1 MAKQAK
7 ACSGIIWNSFE
18 ELERDALTTLAN
30 DFVVPMFLIGP
41 FHKHF
46 PASSSSLVTQDR
58 NCISWLDTQAPNSV
72 LYVSF
77 GSIAAI
83 NEAEFQEIAWGLA
96 NSKQPFLWVVRPGL
110 VNGSEWLEP
119 LPDGFLEMTG
129 GRGLIVKWAPQQEV
143 LAHPAIGGFWTHN
156 GWNSTLE
163 GLCEG
168 VPMICLPNFG
178 DQLINARYVSNVWR
192 VGIHLENNLDRGN
205 IESAIK
211 RLMVEAEGQEL
222 RIRTLNLKDS
232 QLEEPVPELPPL
244 KVKDLP
250 GVKTRDV
257 EDFYHLLA
265 ELVNETKASSG
276 LIWNSFEDLEQ
287 VELSALCKDFPIPIF
302 TIGPFHK
309 YFPAT
314 SSSLLTQDKSC
325 ISWLDKK
332 APNSVLYVSFGS
344 IAEINEAEFLEIAWG
359 LANSN
364 QPFLWV
370 VRPGL
375 VLGSEWIEP
384 LPHGFLEKLGGR
396 GCIVKWAPQQEV
408 LAHPAIGGFWT
419 HNGWNSTLEG
429 ICEGVP
435 MICHPIFGDQR
446 VNARYVADI
455 WRIGLH
461 LEYKLERGVIER
473 AIKRLLVEAEGQE
486 MRKRI
491 MTLKEK
497 VEHCLKQGGSSY
509 ESLERLTSYILSLQ
523 PLSSH

>member
-1 MAKQAK
+1 MENIRESHMQLKKGHRLILFPLPLQGHINPMIQLANILYSKGFSITIIHTNFNPLNPSNYPYFTFHSIPDGLLECEASTEDLTLLISNLNVKCVEPFRNCLAKLLLDALDEPISCLISDVVWWFTEEVAKGLKLPTIVLRTNSICSFLAFAALQLLLDKGYLPIQACRLEEPVHELHPLKVKDIPVIKTSKPEVLQETINKMAKQAK

-18 ELERDALTTLAN
+18 ELERDALTTLAK

-110 VNGSEWLEP
+110 VNSSEWLEP

-222 RIRTLNLKDS
+222 RIRTLNLKGR
-232 QLEEPVPELPPL
+232 V
-244 KVKDLP
+244 DLC
-250 GVKTRDV
+250 
-257 EDFYHLLA
+257 L
-265 ELVNETKASSG
+265 
-276 LIWNSFEDLEQ
+276 
-287 VELSALCKDFPIPIF
+287 
-302 TIGPFHK
+302 
-309 YFPAT
+309 
-314 SSSLLTQDKSC
+314 
-325 ISWLDKK
+325 
-332 APNSVLYVSFGS
+332 
-344 IAEINEAEFLEIAWG
+344 
-359 LANSN
+359 
-364 QPFLWV
+364 
-370 VRPGL
+370 
-375 VLGSEWIEP
+375 
-384 LPHGFLEKLGGR
+384 R
-396 GCIVKWAPQQEV
+396 GK
-408 LAHPAIGGFWT
+408 
-419 HNGWNSTLEG
+419 
-429 ICEGVP
+429 
-435 MICHPIFGDQR
+435 
-446 VNARYVADI
+446 
-455 WRIGLH
+455 
-461 LEYKLERGVIER
+461 
-473 AIKRLLVEAEGQE
+473 
-486 MRKRI
+486 
-491 MTLKEK
+491 
-497 VEHCLKQGGSSY
+497 GSSCQN
-509 ESLERLTSYILSLQ
+509 LEHLINYILSF
-523 PLSSH
+523 

>member
-18 ELERDALTTLAN
+18 ELERDALTTLAK

-110 VNGSEWLEP
+110 VNSSEWLEP

-178 DQLINARYVSNVWR
+178 DQLINARYEEPIACLITDADWYFTQAVADSMKLPRLVLRTSNISSFLVYAALPLL
-192 VGIHLENNLDRGN
+192 LEKGY
-205 IESAIK
+205 IPI
-211 RLMVEAEGQEL
+211 
-222 RIRTLNLKDS
+222 KDS

-250 GVKTRDV
+250 GVKTRYL

-359 LANSN
+359 LASSN

-446 VNARYVADI
+446 INASY
-455 WRIGLH
+455 
-461 LEYKLERGVIER
+461 ERGSTDR
-473 AIKRLLVEAEGQE
+473 VEQRRHRIRRTRIRTHLGGDEENQ
-486 MRKRI
+486 RKR
-491 MTLKEK
+491 K
-497 VEHCLKQGGSSY
+497 GSHAW
-509 ESLERLTSYILSLQ
+509 
-523 PLSSH
+523 P